1 MQGGPFAFAAAFAF
15 ALLGAAPDVE
25 VTPVAAV
32 PVATSPVAAAEP
44 VSRGLLFRLDKPGLP
59 PSFVF
64 GTLHSGDPRV
74 TALPKPVAI
83 ALGGARTLVV
93 GALHL
98 PGERGL
104 LALLRGRGYR
114 VRVVY

>member
-1 MQGGPFAFAAAFAF
+1 VQGGSFAFAAAGALAL
-15 ALLGAAPDVE
+15 ALLGAAPAVA

-32 PVATSPVAAAEP
+32 PVATPPVAAAGP

-74 TALPKPVAI
+74 TALPKPVAN
-83 ALGGARTLVV
+83 AFGG
-93 GALHL
+93 
-98 PGERGL
+98 PS
-104 LALLRGRGYR
+104 
-114 VRVVY
+114 